1 MSAVLNV
8 IFRKIAFLKV
18 PLPIFLGVMSLILF
32 YVMWKD
38 KRLSRGHG
46 YRVRE
51 RTLMLLAVFG
61 GALGGTL
68 GMQIFHHKTQKP
80 KFYIAFPLLALAQWA
95 IVIRLLL

>member
-1 MSAVLNV
+1 MSAVLNP

-32 YVMWKD
+32 YLMWKD
-38 KRLSRGHG
+38 KKLSRKHG
-46 YRVRE
+46 FRIRE

-61 GALGGTL
+61 GALGGVL

-80 KFYIAFPLLALAQWA
+80 KFYIVLPLLTLVQWA
-95 IVIRLLL
+95 VVIRLLL

>member
-1 MSAVLNV
+1 MSSVLNV
-8 IFRKIAFLKV
+8 IFRRIAFLKV
-18 PLPIFLGVMSLILF
+18 PLPIFLGVMSVILF
-32 YVMWKD
+32 YLMWKD
-38 KRLSRGHG
+38 KRLSRSHG
-46 YRVRE
+46 YRIRE

-80 KFYIAFPLLALAQWA
+80 KFFVIFPLLTLLQWS

>member
-1 MSAVLNV
+1 MSSVLNM
-8 IFRKIAFLKV
+8 IFRRIAFLKV
-18 PLPIFLGVMSLILF
+18 PLPIFLGVMSLLLF
-32 YVMWKD
+32 SLMWKD
-38 KRLSRGHG
+38 KRLSHSHVR
-46 YRVRE
+46 RIRE

>member
-1 MSAVLNV
+1 M
-8 IFRKIAFLKV
+8 IFRRIAFLKV

-32 YVMWKD
+32 FLMWKD
-38 KRLSRGHG
+38 KRLSRSHGH
-46 YRVRE
+46 RIRE

-80 KFYIAFPLLALAQWA
+80 KFKLNFLFLILHIIGIALL
-95 IVIRLLL
+95 VKYYLL